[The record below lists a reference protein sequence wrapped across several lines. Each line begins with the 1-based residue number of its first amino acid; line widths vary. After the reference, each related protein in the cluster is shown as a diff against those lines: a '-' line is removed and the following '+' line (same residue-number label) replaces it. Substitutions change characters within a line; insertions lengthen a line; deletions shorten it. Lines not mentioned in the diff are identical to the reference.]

1 MIGFIKKIW
10 GFLTEKVNIHISPKS
25 PRKSV
30 KNFKLRRIYPI
41 ISIVIIV
48 ITIFSLGFLYN
59 SYHNKYQLAKNKLEE
74 LEGVYKENE
83 QLEKELLTLSRE
95 TEKIKQSLN
104 ELKEYNDHIN
114 SIIADNDNNSKNSE
128 EEKEEKIENI
138 ELRTAV
144 SYNYQILEQGIPR
157 GGGDFSLL
165 YQDTSEMIKT
175 MQKNINMVKKEIPEQ
190 REQLESLEENVKEHN
205 EKLAATPT
213 IWPVKDNGDGYISS
227 NFGWRNDPTTS
238 EREFHEG
245 LDIAVWYNTPVM
257 ATAYGTVSYTGW
269 ENGFGWVVKI
279 DHGFGYKTIYG
290 HLNHI
295 EVKEGE
301 KVKRGQTIA
310 LTGNSG
316 RSTGPHLHYEIRV
329 KGSPKNP
336 RKFIGR

>member
-1 MIGFIKKIW
+1 MIGFIRNIL
-10 GFLTEKVNIHISPKS
+10 GFLLEKVNIHISPKS
-25 PRKSV
+25 PGKSV
-30 KNFKLRRIYPI
+30 KNFKLRKIYPI
-41 ISIVIIV
+41 ISVVLVV
-48 ITIFSLGFLYN
+48 ITIFSLGFLFN
-59 SYHNKYQLAKNKLEE
+59 SYHSKYQLAKNKLEE
-74 LEGVYKENE
+74 LEGVYKEKKE
-83 QLEKELLTLSRE
+83 LEKELLTLSRE
-95 TEKIKQSLN
+95 TEKLKQSLN
-104 ELKEYNDHIN
+104 ELKEYNNDIN
-114 SIIADNDNNSKNSE
+114 SMIANDDNGSKN
-128 EEKEEKIENI
+128 KESKKIENI

-157 GGGDFSLL
+157 GGGDFRLL
-165 YQDTSEMIKT
+165 YQDTNEMIKN
-175 MQKNINMVKKEIPEQ
+175 MQKNINMIRREIPEQ
-190 REQLESLEENVKEHN
+190 KEELETLEENVKKHN

-213 IWPVKDNGDGYISS
+213 IWPVKDNKEGYISS

-301 KVKRGQTIA
+301 NVKRGQTIA

-329 KGSPKNP
+329 NDSPKNP
-336 RKFIGR
+336 REFIGR